1 MDILAG
7 MLAYLASLGVLFGAV
22 AVAFAVF
29 VATPK
34 APSQAQSQPQSV
46 SALLLR
52 PSTPKKPA
60 TTLAAH
66 AKQVANQGA
75 KEGRGHSEPHAA
87 SLPSAAQPTASREAR
102 PKASTAQA
110 RRLIQE
116 ERAHRW
122 AYQQDSNFEKR
133 FLGYAE

>member
-7 MLAYLASLGVLFGAV
+7 VLAYLASLGVLFGAV

-34 APSQAQSQPQSV
+34 APSQAQSQPQSA
-46 SALLLR
+46 SALLMR

-60 TTLAAH
+60 TLAAH

-75 KEGRGHSEPHAA
+75 KEGRGHSERHAA
-87 SLPSAAQPTASREAR
+87 SLPSAAQPPAFREAR
-102 PKASTAQA
+102 RKASTAQA

-116 ERAHRW
+116 ERARRW